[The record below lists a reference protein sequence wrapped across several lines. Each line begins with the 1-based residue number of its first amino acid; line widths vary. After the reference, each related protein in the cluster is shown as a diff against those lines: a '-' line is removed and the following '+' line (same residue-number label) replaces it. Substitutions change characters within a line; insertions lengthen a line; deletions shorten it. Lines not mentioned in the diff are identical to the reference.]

1 MNQELHEKSRI
12 MNGNDVP
19 GNAGNPADRAEE
31 NSLLQSVVVN
41 KFEDSYFNSN
51 PQGLKMTPA

>member
-1 MNQELHEKSRI
+1 